1 MSKCEDG
8 KTERQ
13 KDKCVLIYRL
23 QYSSD
28 REIVFKFDSDL
39 LISKRF
45 EHGEN
50 KLASLVSV
58 EDVESIF

>member
-1 MSKCEDG
+1 MINKCL
-8 KTERQ
+8 
-13 KDKCVLIYRL
+13 LIYRL
-23 QYSSD
+23 QYTSD

-50 KLASLVSV
+50 KLASLASV
-58 EDVESIF
+58 EDVESIS